1 MINKKLLSF
10 DRGALRYVGANVAFQ
25 WLGMLCNVIFV
36 RAIAQLVGAAF
47 AGSLT
52 SAQLWQNLVLCLA
65 TVPMRFA
72 FTMLASA
79 MSDQA
84 SKDVKRTLRSSI
96 YAKLARLGPNYT
108 ETAATS
114 EVVMLASEGVEQIDT
129 YFAKYLP
136 QLFYSLLAPVTLF
149 VLLVGVHARSAII
162 LLCCVPLIPMSIV
175 AVQKFAKKLLANY
188 WGEYTTL
195 GDSFLEN
202 IQGLTTLKIYQAD
215 GWKHEQMNAQAER
228 FRRITMKVLTMQLNS
243 VTLMDLMAY
252 GGAGLGIISAVAA
265 FAAGRLTLTATLTIV
280 LLAADFFLP
289 LRLLG
294 SYFHIAMNGAASAE
308 KIFKLLAAEEPADG
322 DRVPGENTTLKLEHV
337 TFGYEKD
344 RTILNDVSFTIP
356 QGRFVSLVGES
367 GCGKST
373 IFRMINGLLPPKA
386 GTISVNGKPITARE
400 HYCGYMPQKD
410 MLFPWRT
417 IGENLALPLEIQRGY
432 TKAQQRDMIDAAL
445 ADVGLDG
452 CRDKRPDELS
462 GGMRQRAAFARTML
476 TGSDLLLLDEPFSA
490 LDFLTRIS
498 MQEWLLEQWQRHKK
512 TILFITHDVEEAIFL
527 SSSVLVVEKTPIH
540 ALREI
545 PVPMSYPRTRQD
557 LIRPEVAALREQLV
571 EMLRK
576 QVTE

>member
-1 MINKKLLSF
+1 MSILRFDNVSYQYPGEDFDIIDGLSF
-10 DRGALRYVGANVAFQ
+10 SVEP
-25 WLGMLCNVIFV
+25 
-36 RAIAQLVGAAF
+36 
-47 AGSLT
+47 GSFH
-52 SAQLWQNLVLCLA
+52 C
-65 TVPMRFA
+65 
-72 FTMLASA
+72 
-79 MSDQA
+79 
-84 SKDVKRTLRSSI
+84 I
-96 YAKLARLGPNYT
+96 
-108 ETAATS
+108 
-114 EVVMLASEGVEQIDT
+114 
-129 YFAKYLP
+129 
-136 QLFYSLLAPVTLF
+136 
-149 VLLVGVHARSAII
+149 VGV
-162 LLCCVPLIPMSIV
+162 
-175 AVQKFAKKLLANY
+175 
-188 WGEYTTL
+188 
-195 GDSFLEN
+195 
-202 IQGLTTLKIYQAD
+202 
-215 GWKHEQMNAQAER
+215 
-228 FRRITMKVLTMQLNS
+228 
-243 VTLMDLMAY
+243 
-252 GGAGLGIISAVAA
+252 
-265 FAAGRLTLTATLTIV
+265 
-280 LLAADFFLP
+280 
-289 LRLLG
+289 
-294 SYFHIAMNGAASAE
+294 
-308 KIFKLLAAEEPADG
+308 
-322 DRVPGENTTLKLEHV
+322 
-337 TFGYEKD
+337 
-344 RTILNDVSFTIP
+344 
-356 QGRFVSLVGES
+356 S

-432 TKAQQRDMIDAAL
+432 AKAQQRDMIDAAL